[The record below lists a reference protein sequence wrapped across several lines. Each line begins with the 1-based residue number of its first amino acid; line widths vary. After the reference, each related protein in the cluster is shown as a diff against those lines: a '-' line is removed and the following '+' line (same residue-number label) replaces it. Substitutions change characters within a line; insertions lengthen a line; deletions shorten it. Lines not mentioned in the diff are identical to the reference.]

1 MTGLEYEN
9 DLISR
14 ANAEIDALQAAGHKV
29 KARRMAQG
37 VEIEITRAG
46 WQGPETSFLI
56 ITPRGDA

>member
-1 MTGLEYEN
+1 MNGIEQEN

-14 ANAEIDALQAAGHKV
+14 ANVEIDALQAAGHKV

-46 WQGPETSFLI
+46 WQGLETSFLI

>member
-1 MTGLEYEN
+1 MNGIEQEN

-14 ANAEIDALQAAGHKV
+14 ANVEIDALQTAGHKV

-56 ITPRGDA
+56 VTPRGDA

>member
-1 MTGLEYEN
+1 MAGLEYEN

>member
-1 MTGLEYEN
+1 
-9 DLISR
+9 LISR

-37 VEIEITRAG
+37 VEIEITRVG

>member
-14 ANAEIDALQAAGHKV
+14 ANVEIDALQAAGHKV
-29 KARRMAQG
+29 RARRMAQG

>member
-1 MTGLEYEN
+1 MNGIEQEN

-56 ITPRGDA
+56 ITPRCDA

>member
-9 DLISR
+9 DLINR
-14 ANAEIDALQAAGHKV
+14 ANVEIDALQAAGHKV
-29 KARRMAQG
+29 RARRMAQG

>member
-37 VEIEITRAG
+37 VEIEITRVG
-46 WQGPETSFLI
+46 WRGPETSFLI

>member
-1 MTGLEYEN
+1 MTGLEQEN
-9 DLISR
+9 DLIAR
-14 ANAEIDALQAAGHKV
+14 ANIEIDALQAAGHKV

-56 ITPRGDA
+56 VTPRGDA

>member
-1 MTGLEYEN
+1 MNGIEQEN

>member
-1 MTGLEYEN
+1 MNELEQEN
-9 DLISR
+9 DLIAR
-14 ANAEIDALQAAGHKV
+14 ANIEIDALQAAGHKV

-56 ITPRGDA
+56 VTPRGDA

>member
-1 MTGLEYEN
+1 MNGIEQEN

-56 ITPRGDA
+56 VTPRGDA

>member
-9 DLISR
+9 DLTSR
-14 ANAEIDALQAAGHKV
+14 ANVEIDSLQAAGHKV

-56 ITPRGDA
+56 ITPRAGA

>member
-1 MTGLEYEN
+1 MTGIEQEN
-9 DLISR
+9 DLIAR

-46 WQGPETSFLI
+46 WRGPETSFLI
-56 ITPRGDA
+56 VTPRGDA

>member
-1 MTGLEYEN
+1 MNGIEQEN

-14 ANAEIDALQAAGHKV
+14 ANVEIDALQAAGHKV